1 MTILPHSMPAMT
13 RPLRWWNAFARY
25 AISVTALFADIV
37 IIVGISLLMGFV
49 YHEAAYG
56 DIGPL
61 HSFVGVGATAAGI
74 FVLPGIFRG
83 EYNLTHY
90 LTFRPH
96 IRRAFTYWHVTI
108 VALLVLGFLTRLTED
123 YSRGSLVLF
132 YLAGLPAVLTAR
144 YALVSTVVL
153 GSQVGL
159 RQFIHPTDDEFVV
172 NEGTLQRLHHALE
185 MALRKAGVTDAGQQ
199 ILVGQGVEEQECV
212 VVKRAR
218 LTRIAADF
226 RLDAIE

>member
-1 MTILPHSMPAMT
+1 MLAVT

-25 AISVTALFADIV
+25 AISVTAVMADVV
-37 IIVGISLLMGFV
+37 IIVGISLLMGFA

-56 DIGPL
+56 DIGEL

-74 FVLPGIFRG
+74 FVLPGILRG
-83 EYNLTHY
+83 EYDLTHY
-90 LTFRPH
+90 LAFRPH
-96 IRRAFTYWHVTI
+96 LRRAFNYWHVTI

-153 GSQVGL
+153 GSKVGL
-159 RQFIHPTDDEFVV
+159 VTAQRVFLIGSGEDISAFVQRYQPW
-172 NEGTLQRLHHALE
+172 NFGLQ
-185 MALRKAGVTDAGQQ
+185 M
-199 ILVGQGVEEQECV
+199 VGG
-212 VVKRAR
+212 AP
-218 LTRIAADF
+218 LTRLDKYSSPEERRRVLAADLKHAVESA
-226 RLDAIE
+226 RSLRPDAD